1 MSLPHYIL
9 QMLSQ
14 SQNAFL
20 EEKNAFPRRVI
31 SATKKIYTNVSSV
44 IEQQVI
50 MSYVKDCRGGHG
62 KPSAVFLPG
71 KSQGQRSPVDYSPW
85 GCKESDVTEAT

>member
-20 EEKNAFPRRVI
+20 EEKNTFPRRVI

-50 MSYVKDCRGGHG
+50 TSYVKD
-62 KPSAVFLPG
+62 
-71 KSQGQRSPVDYSPW
+71 
-85 GCKESDVTEAT
+85 